1 MIHRRRLP
9 QPWSEEWTLE
19 DQRKLWLRPI
29 SPADSEPLRASFS
42 LLTPEEV
49 RMRFQHPMSEL
60 TPEMAFKLTNLDRN
74 REFALVA
81 AEPEPPGQALI
92 GAVVRAAIDDD
103 GKRAGFAILVSRF
116 LAHQGIGTLLMRQLL
131 RWARLKKL
139 DAVYGDVL
147 QENTAM
153 LHLASQLGFK
163 RKPADSPGLAR
174 IEYQRGR

>member
-1 MIHRRRLP
+1 MIHRKRLP
-9 QPWSEEWTLE
+9 RPWSEEWTLE
-19 DQRKLWLRPI
+19 NQRKLWLRPI
-29 SPADSEPLRASFS
+29 CPADAEPLRASFS

-60 TPEMAFKLTNLDRN
+60 SPEMAYRLTNLDPT

-92 GAVVRAAIDDD
+92 GAVVRAAIDTD
-103 GKRAGFAILVSRF
+103 GKRADFAILVSRF

-131 RWARLKKL
+131 RWVRLKKL

-147 QENTAM
+147 QENVAM
-153 LHLASQLGFK
+153 LHLAQQLGFK
-163 RKPADSPGLAR
+163 RKPADSPGMAR
-174 IEYQRGR
+174 IEYQRGG

>member
-1 MIHRRRLP
+1 
-9 QPWSEEWTLE
+9 
-19 DQRKLWLRPI
+19 
-29 SPADSEPLRASFS
+29 
-42 LLTPEEV
+42 
-49 RMRFQHPMSEL
+49 
-60 TPEMAFKLTNLDRN
+60 
-74 REFALVA
+74 
-81 AEPEPPGQALI
+81 
-92 GAVVRAAIDDD
+92 
-103 GKRAGFAILVSRF
+103 
-116 LAHQGIGTLLMRQLL
+116 MRQLL